1 MSWLEGKSREEWNE
15 FWRRERLREDEM
27 LDFWDEVGGNITG
40 KALAEKFDLRVGRVN
55 RLIRSRR
62 ESRERKH
69 LFVKIEQLEQETFT
83 SLAER
88 LWMDLGWLAMELER
102 RKKAP
107 QGDWSNESADVSS
120 ERPAVEAS
128 GP

>member
-1 MSWLEGKSREEWNE
+1 MSWLEGKSREEWDE
-15 FWRRERLREDEM
+15 IWRRERLREDEM
-27 LDFWDEVGGNITG
+27 LDFWDEVGGEITG
-40 KALAEKFDLRVGRVN
+40 KALAEKFDLKVGRVN

-62 ESRERKH
+62 ESREREQ

-88 LWMDLGWLAMELER
+88 LWMDLGWLATELER

-107 QGDWSNESADVSS
+107 QG
-120 ERPAVEAS
+120 ERTNPLRA
-128 GP
+128 